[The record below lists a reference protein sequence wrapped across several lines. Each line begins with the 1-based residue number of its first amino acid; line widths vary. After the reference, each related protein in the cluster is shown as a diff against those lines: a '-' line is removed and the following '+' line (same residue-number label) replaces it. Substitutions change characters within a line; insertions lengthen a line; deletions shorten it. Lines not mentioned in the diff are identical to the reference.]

1 MAVKTINAQMFKDM
15 VIASANALEH
25 NKQTIN
31 DLNVF
36 PVPDGDTGTNMFM
49 TVASAVREVS
59 AVESEKVGPFA
70 KAMGT
75 GALKGA
81 RGNSGVITSQ
91 LFRGYS
97 KAISPDTVEITT
109 QDFIKA
115 IDLGVKSAYK
125 AVMKP
130 KEGTI
135 LTVARAMA
143 EEANKYIEEDIDFET
158 LIDNVINAAEVMLQ
172 KTPDMLPVLKEAG
185 VVDSGGAGLITIYN
199 GFRRAIKGEQIIDEL
214 DLAKPAKKEEN
225 IPAAARED
233 ISTADIKFQYCT
245 EFFITDMKKPV
256 DEKLLDQVREK
267 LLKIGDSLVVVGD
280 TQLIKIHV
288 HTNDPDKA
296 LRVALDLGQLTRVKI
311 ENMRDQHS
319 SIVEP
324 EEPAKE
330 PELGPK
336 KDIGIVVVSS
346 GEGLDAIFKDYNAD
360 QIVSGGQSMNP
371 STDDIYK
378 AVEKVNADN
387 IIILPNNKNIIM
399 SAEQVNGLTEKN
411 IYVVPTRSFPQ
422 GLSALLTFSDTVS
435 VDENIENMKEAISTV
450 KSGSLTT
457 AIRDSKIGDI
467 EVSEGEY
474 IGINEGDIVSHSFD
488 MNEAVMDLLD
498 KMTDTDVDSII
509 SLYYGENV
517 TKEKAEE
524 IGSLIEEKYED
535 FDIEILPGGQPVYDF
550 ILSVE

>member
-399 SAEQVNGLTEKN
+399 SAEQVNDLTEKN

>member
-319 SIVEP
+319 SIVES

-399 SAEQVNGLTEKN
+399 SAEQVNDLTEKN

>member
-1 MAVKTINAQMFKDM
+1 MFKDM

-25 NKQTIN
+25 NKQIIN

-59 AVESEKVGPFA
+59 AVESDNVGPLA

-97 KAISPDTVEITT
+97 KAISPDTKELTT
-109 QDFIKA
+109 VDFIKA

-143 EEANKYIEEDIDFET
+143 DEANKYIEEKIDFED
-158 LIDNVINAAEVMLQ
+158 LIDRVIEAAEVMLQ
-172 KTPDMLPVLKEAG
+172 KTPEMLPVLKEAG

-214 DLAKPAKKEEN
+214 DLAKPVKKEETV
-225 IPAAARED
+225 PASARDD
-233 ISTADIKFQYCT
+233 ISTSDIKFQYCT
-245 EFFITDMKKPV
+245 EFFITDMKQTV
-256 DEKLLDQVREK
+256 DEALLEKVRQKLMK
-267 LLKIGDSLVVVGD
+267 LGDSLVVVGD
-280 TQLIKIHV
+280 PGLIKIHV

-296 LRVALDLGQLTRVKI
+296 LRVALDLGQLSRIKI
-311 ENMRDQHS
+311 ENMKDQHS
-319 SIVEP
+319 SIIEN
-324 EEPAKE
+324 ESIEPAVENKSE
-330 PELGPK
+330 ASSEPK
-336 KDIGIVVVSS
+336 KEIGIVVVSS
-346 GEGLDAIFKDYNAD
+346 GEGLDAIFRDYNAD

-371 STDDIYK
+371 STDDIYQ
-378 AVEKVNADN
+378 AVEKVNSDN
-387 IIILPNNKNIIM
+387 VIILPNNKNIIL
-399 SAEQVNGLTEKN
+399 SAEQVDDLTDKK
-411 IYVVPTRSFPQ
+411 IYVVPSRSFPQ
-422 GLSALLTFSDTVS
+422 GLAALLCFSDTEDVETN
-435 VDENIENMKEAISTV
+435 VENMKEALGTV

-457 AIRDSKIGDI
+457 AIRDSKVGDL

-474 IGINEGDIVSHSFD
+474 IGIKEGDIVSHSFD
-488 MNEAVMDLLD
+488 MKEAITSLLEQ
-498 KMTDTDVDSII
+498 MTDEEEDSII

-517 TKEKAEE
+517 SEETAEE
-524 IGSLIEEKYED
+524 IQGVLEDKYSDLDVEVYA
-535 FDIEILPGGQPVYDF
+535 GGQPVYDF
-550 ILSVE
+550 VLSVE

>member
-233 ISTADIKFQYCT
+233 ISTADIIFQYCT

-319 SIVEP
+319 SIVES

-399 SAEQVNGLTEKN
+399 SAEQVNDLTEKN

-435 VDENIENMKEAISTV
+435 VGENIENMKEAISTV

-498 KMTDTDVDSII
+498 KMTDKDVDSII

>member
-199 GFRRAIKGEQIIDEL
+199 GFRRAIKGERIIDEL

-233 ISTADIKFQYCT
+233 ISTADIIFQYCT

-319 SIVEP
+319 SIVES

-399 SAEQVNGLTEKN
+399 SAEQVNDLTEKN

-422 GLSALLTFSDTVS
+422 GLSALLAFSDTVS

-457 AIRDSKIGDI
+457 AIRDSKVGDI

-488 MNEAVMDLLD
+488 MNEAIMDLLD
-498 KMTDTDVDSII
+498 KMTDKDVDSII

-524 IGSLIEEKYED
+524 IGSLVEEKYED
-535 FDIEILPGGQPVYDF
+535 FDVEILQGGQPVYDF

>member
-233 ISTADIKFQYCT
+233 ISTADIIFQYCT

-319 SIVEP
+319 SIVES

-399 SAEQVNGLTEKN
+399 SAEQVNDLTEKN

-422 GLSALLTFSDTVS
+422 GLSALLAFSDTVS

-457 AIRDSKIGDI
+457 AIRDSKVGDI

-535 FDIEILPGGQPVYDF
+535 FDIEILQGGQPVYDF

>member
-233 ISTADIKFQYCT
+233 ISTADIIFQYCT

-319 SIVEP
+319 SIVES

-399 SAEQVNGLTEKN
+399 SAEQVNDLTEKN

-422 GLSALLTFSDTVS
+422 GLSALLAFSDTVS

-457 AIRDSKIGDI
+457 AIRDSKVGDI

>member
-158 LIDNVINAAEVMLQ
+158 LNDNVINAAEVMLQ

-233 ISTADIKFQYCT
+233 ISNADIKFQYCT

-399 SAEQVNGLTEKN
+399 SAEQVNDLTEKN

>member
-233 ISTADIKFQYCT
+233 ISTADIIFQYCT

-319 SIVEP
+319 SIVES

-399 SAEQVNGLTEKN
+399 SAEQVNDLTEKN

-435 VDENIENMKEAISTV
+435 VGENIENMKEAISTV